1 MLDRAT
7 NREEQACQASSEHYN
22 AAGVDHQAEKK
33 QTSTVNR
40 VENHVF
46 S

>member
-7 NREEQACQASSEHYN
+7 NREEQACQASSEHSN

-33 QTSTVNR
+33 QVQ
-40 VENHVF
+40 
-46 S
+46 